1 MAKLTQRA
9 ITEAARALVLSNPG
23 GIRYAEIHRRIA
35 TANPETPPN
44 AIHGGI
50 QRPDLQFP
58 DEIERPERGV
68 YRPIEGTRPVAG
80 ASTRRSAG
88 ESAPAHDALSVAEAD
103 YYQPFAEWLVREH
116 QEATVA
122 RALGGAG
129 LSGKWGTPDVLGVYK
144 PLPSDFVQFP
154 KEIIAAEIKVDAKSP
169 VVAFGQATAYRLF
182 STKSYIVLPKR
193 GQEADL
199 DRVEALAVLFG
210 IGLVVFDGP
219 PSAPNF
225 EVEVRAQR
233 LLPDMF
239 YVNEFAHRLS
249 KHNRE
254 MFNELFA

>member
-1 MAKLTQRA
+1 MAKKLTVHEIQQ
-9 ITEAARALVLSNPG
+9 AALALVLASPG
-23 GIRYAEIHRRIA
+23 GIRYSEIHRRIA
-35 TANPETPPN
+35 SANPETPPN
-44 AIHGGI
+44 TIHGGI
-50 QRPDLQFP
+50 QKLESRFA
-58 DEIERPERGV
+58 EHIEKPSRGV
-68 YRPIEGTRPVAG
+68 YRPVEGAK
-80 ASTRRSAG
+80 A
-88 ESAPAHDALSVAEAD
+88 APTKHQATHQMPPPPADDPRAEED
-103 YYQPFAEWLVREH
+103 YYQPFADWLVREH

-122 RALGGAG
+122 RPLGGSG

-154 KEIIAAEIKVDAKSP
+154 KEIIAAEIKIDPRSP

-182 STKSYIVLPKR
+182 STKSYIVLPKH

-225 EVEVRAQR
+225 TVMVRAQR

-254 MFNELFA
+254 LFNELFA

>member
-1 MAKLTQRA
+1 MAKLTVHE
-9 ITEAARALVLSNPG
+9 IHEAALALVLANPG
-23 GIRYAEIHRRIA
+23 GIRYSEIHHGIA
-35 TANPETPPN
+35 SAHPETPPN
-44 AIHGGI
+44 TIHGAI
-50 QRPDLQFP
+50 QRLEARFADQ
-58 DEIERPERGV
+58 IEKPTRGV
-68 YRPIEGTRPVAG
+68 YRPVEGAKPTAASRPD
-80 ASTRRSAG
+80 SRQ
-88 ESAPAHDALSVAEAD
+88 APPPTAVPSPSEGD

-116 QEATVA
+116 QEATAA
-122 RALGGAG
+122 RALGGSG

-154 KEIIAAEIKVDAKSP
+154 KEIIAAEIKIDDRSP

-182 STKSYIVLPKR
+182 STKSYIVLPKH

-219 PSAPNF
+219 PSAPHF
-225 EVEVRAQR
+225 EVQVRAQR

>member
-1 MAKLTQRA
+1 MAKLTVHEIQ
-9 ITEAARALVLSNPG
+9 EAARALVLASPG
-23 GIRYAEIHRRIA
+23 GVRYSDFHRGIA

-44 AIHGGI
+44 TIHGAI
-50 QRPDLQFP
+50 QRLEVRFADQ
-58 DEIERPERGV
+58 IEKPTRGV
-68 YRPIEGTRPVAG
+68 YRSAEGTKATTSKKPSSG
-80 ASTRRSAG
+80 AS
-88 ESAPAHDALSVAEAD
+88 APPSVSSPAEAD
-103 YYQPFAEWLVREH
+103 YYQPFADWLVREH